1 MTSVTNAPMNNAAT
15 PGELSPSARGCLR
28 LGAGLPL
35 FLAAPAWLGIAS
47 LLDASHAI
55 QWPAW
60 YAWVASIV
68 GVVVLVRGAML
79 RRRSRE
85 SMREAIRG
93 WDDLE
98 RCHASVELAVA
109 TLLTSGRYERG
120 VNARYQAAR
129 AQRERARAV
138 IASCGALSFP
148 ASLSAATSR
157 SVERA
162 VASFPSLMDA
172 DASMMAACEF
182 FDRGPN
188 WRRVWNNE
196 VGVVFEDMTVIET
209 ITDSIQWRSRA
220 PMARTMV
227 ASLVEWL
234 DEQRL
239 AVIDISESLD
249 RAAITPAQALDHL
262 DAIADE
268 ARVRLVGL
276 IEAAL
281 ASDTPMLG
289 RRRYKRWRNGAGEKL
304 RTNETRYI
312 GAYRIAGVTYSYN
325 PAQAVRLT
333 ANSAGIDL
341 AGSAAHSTARFVA
354 FNAGLRASRVPP
366 PLPRLGW
373 GVAVRF
379 LARDLPDVGGEHWS
393 AQERDR
399 VLIEAGASSSNWRAR
414 GTMVRLRALRI
425 SRVQVSSIV
434 AGDEEL

>member
-28 LGAGLPL
+28 LGACLAL
-35 FLAAPAWLGIAS
+35 FLVAPAWLGIAS
-47 LLDASHAI
+47 LVGASHSI

-182 FDRGPN
+182 FDRGHN

-220 PMARTMV
+220 PMVRTMV

-268 ARVRLVGL
+268 ARVRLVEL

-281 ASDTPMLG
+281 ASDTSMLG

-354 FNAGLRASRVPP
+354 FNAGLRASRVPS
-366 PLPRLGW
+366 PLPRVGW
-373 GVAVRF
+373 DVAVRI
-379 LARDLPDVGGEHWS
+379 LARDVPDVGGEHWS

-399 VLIEAGASSSNWRAR
+399 FVTEAGASSSNRRAR

-434 AGDEEL
+434 EGDEEL